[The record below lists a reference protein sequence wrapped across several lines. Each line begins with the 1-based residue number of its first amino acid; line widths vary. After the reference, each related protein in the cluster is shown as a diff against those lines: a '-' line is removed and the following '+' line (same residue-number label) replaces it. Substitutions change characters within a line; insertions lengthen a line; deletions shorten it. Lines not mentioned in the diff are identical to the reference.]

1 MSRQT
6 VQRLGILTNDP
17 DKVFQ
22 SNVIAGAI
30 EAAAAHGFSADI
42 FCVPEATDDASA
54 LPFAPVDL
62 TGLLVIANIAS
73 DDILRALAATGL
85 PISLVSH
92 SVDNAGIPSV
102 VPDNDKGI
110 GQLMDHVIRDC
121 GRRRLV
127 FIQGHMGQNDGV
139 TRDRAFREGLIR
151 HDLPDEAATTIP
163 GGFEPERAAA
173 ALARLVADRHDF
185 DAVVAADYLMAAAA
199 GGVRRAAGIRIP
211 EDVCVA
217 GFGDGPEAEAAS
229 VTTVA
234 ANVRELGARACRQLI
249 GQIRGLPIR
258 GITVLAT
265 ELIQRETTRPL
276 A

>member
-1 MSRQT
+1 MSGGGTRASEQPAQL
-6 VQRLGILTNDP
+6 VHAEI
-17 DKVFQ
+17 
-22 SNVIAGAI
+22 
-30 EAAAAHGFSADI
+30 
-42 FCVPEATDDASA
+42 ASA
-54 LPFAPVDL
+54 HHQNHIFSGQPLPELDR
-62 TGLLVIANIAS
+62 GS
-73 DDILRALAATGL
+73 QGSRA
-85 PISLVSH
+85 
-92 SVDNAGIPSV
+92 
-102 VPDNDKGI
+102 
-110 GQLMDHVIRDC
+110 
-121 GRRRLV
+121 
-127 FIQGHMGQNDGV
+127 
-139 TRDRAFREGLIR
+139 RAFREGLSR

-199 GGVRRAAGIRIP
+199 VGVLRAAGIRIP